1 MPFSPL
7 QIREAFHLLFL
18 QEFLRKFDPKLVVL
32 KGGVNLRFFF
42 QSPRYSEDMDL
53 DVKTASVESVRENVL
68 RTLDAL
74 SIPMKV
80 YGVSQILAP
89 TMKSAKQTETTQRF
103 KIHLHTFSGLGLFTK
118 VEFSRRGMTEG
129 YKFGKVDDALL
140 RTYRLASVLVQHY
153 GAEAAFEQKVRAL
166 AGRVEVQS
174 RDVFDLYRLLSFLP
188 PSWLFPVDAATREQ
202 AAQRTMEISFIEY
215 REAVVAYLSE
225 GDQKIYGLEEV
236 WREMQG
242 SIVKALMDGG
252 ARE

>member
-53 DVKTASVESVRENVL
+53 DVKTASVESVAKNVL
-68 RTLDAL
+68 RTLEAL

-80 YGVSQILAP
+80 YGVSQIVAP
-89 TMKSAKQTETTQRF
+89 TMKASKQTATTQRF
-103 KIHLHTFSGLGLFTK
+103 KIHLHTSSGLDLFTK
-118 VEFSRRGMTEG
+118 VEFSRRGMMEA
-129 YKFGKVDDALL
+129 YQFGKVDDSLL

-153 GAEAAFEQKVRAL
+153 GAGTAFEQKIRAL

-188 PSWLFPVDAATREQ
+188 PSWPFPVDAAIREQ
-202 AAQRTMEISFIEY
+202 AAQRAIEITFIEY

-225 GDQKIYGLEEV
+225 EDQKIYGLEEV
-236 WREMQG
+236 WQEIQG
-242 SIVKALMDGG
+242 AVVKALKAG
-252 ARE
+252 RSP

>member
-1 MPFSPL
+1 MPFTPL

-42 QSPRYSEDMDL
+42 QSPRYSEDMDV
-53 DVKTASVESVRENVL
+53 DVKTASVESVRKNVL
-68 RTLDAL
+68 RTLEAL
-74 SIPMKV
+74 LVPMKV
-80 YGVSQILAP
+80 YGVSQVLAP
-89 TMKSAKQTETTQRF
+89 AMKSAKQTETTQRF
-103 KIHLHTFSGLGLFTK
+103 KIHLHTSSGLDLFTK
-118 VEFSRRGMTEG
+118 VEFSRRGMKEG

-140 RTYRLASVLVQHY
+140 RAYRLAPVLVQHY

-188 PSWLFPVDAATREQ
+188 ASWAASVDLTTRNK
-202 AAQRTMEISFIEY
+202 AAQRALEISFVEY

-225 GDQKIYGLEEV
+225 DDQKIYGLEEV

-242 SIVKALMDGG
+242 AVVKSLEGKRAH
-252 ARE
+252 E